1 MQLVGLRVQ
10 CEPEMGLGFRGFWDK
25 CFLRVLQKMLSL
37 FNLGTGFRNLG
48 WDLGF
53 QGWEMEGQ
61 TSGGLRFVVS
71 DAGILSIEVTPNKES
86 QESTSAEVH
95 SSNRTTGA

>member
-1 MQLVGLRVQ
+1 
-10 CEPEMGLGFRGFWDK
+10 MGLGFRGFWDK

-48 WDLGF
+48 WDL
-53 QGWEMEGQ
+53 GQ

-95 SSNRTTGA
+95 SSNRTNWSLNLNKPETAIP